1 VRRLRG
7 LASFNKQPEVVT
19 AAAFSPDGALLAAG
33 DVDHTPGMTPYR
45 FGTVAVWNASTGR
58 LAWRHRS
65 RRGTVNVVA
74 FSPDG
79 KLLAAGYE
87 NGVVVLYDAR
97 SGAPLRTLSLEGGGD
112 FSFETLAFSPTG
124 LLATGTWAG
133 IVQLWDP
140 RSGREIGR
148 PTLVAA
154 APVASIAFDPTGQ
167 TFATT
172 GGSDGLVKLWRT
184 STLQQFGTTFP
195 GDPGQWSTARYAMHG
210 RELVVLHED
219 GTGEIWPTSLAAWE
233 RHACSVAGRNLTR
246 EEWRRFVGN
255 RRYDATCD

>member
-1 VRRLRG
+1 V
-7 LASFNKQPEVVT
+7 N
-19 AAAFSPDGALLAAG
+19 
-33 DVDHTPGMTPYR
+33 HTPATVHYR
-45 FGTVAVWNASTGR
+45 FGTVAVWDASTGR
-58 LAWRHRS
+58 LLWRRRS
-65 RRGTVNVVA
+65 RRGTANAVA

-79 KLLAAGYE
+79 KLVAAGYE
-87 NGVVVLYDAR
+87 NGVAVLYDAR
-97 SGAPLRTLSLEGGGD
+97 TGALLRTLSLQGGGD

-172 GGSDGLVKLWRT
+172 GGSDGLAKLWRT
-184 STLQQFGTTFP
+184 STLQQFGSTFP
-195 GDPGQWSTARYAMHG
+195 GDPGQWSTARYALQG
-210 RELVVLHED
+210 NELVVVHED
-219 GTGEIWPTSLAAWE
+219 GTGEVWPTSLAEWE
-233 RHACSVAGRNLTR
+233 RHACAVAGRNFTH

-255 RRYDATCD
+255 RPYAPTCR